1 MPTFNLYVKVS
12 FVFEVE
18 AEYEEAAARKNKNDR
33 I

>member
-1 MPTFNLYVKVS
+1 MPTYNLCVKVS

-18 AEYEEAAARKNKNDR
+18 AEDEETAARKNKNDR